1 MAEKKT
7 SRILLFIFLVSSGVL
22 LLLGYIFFDLQK
34 DEITNKIYSELQAIS
49 LLKEKQIKDWY
60 KERLEI
66 ADFIRNDQSL
76 ISDLKLVF
84 AGKSGSKKRIINW
97 LEAFSKD
104 SNFAQAAFFS
114 DNLQKVVS
122 AKPFAPPGSLG
133 KQLIAE
139 AVSNRVIIISDIHRS
154 ETDNIAHIDIAIP
167 LFDIEQTKQPLAGI
181 LFIRIEP
188 RKFLFP
194 LIQNWVGYAKSGET
208 ALVRREGDSVV
219 FLNEL
224 RFKKNAPLN
233 FKLSMKDTLLPA
245 AKLLLGKEG
254 FFEGKDYRGIT
265 VLSYLNKI
273 EGTDWFMITKEDADE
288 TYEPL
293 RFRAFV
299 TGTIVVLLMVIVA
312 VILILVW
319 KHEQK
324 KFYQTKYEL
333 ETEKKLLSK
342 HVELLI
348 KHANDMIFMIDAD
361 RRIVDVN
368 DKVLETYGYNKEE
381 ILNMK
386 ADDFRSP
393 DLAAGTQGA
402 FNEVE
407 TFGSGVFE
415 TMHRKKDGTVFP
427 VEASTR
433 LIEIEGKKFFQ
444 GIVRDISERKTKDLK
459 IQRLN
464 RVYATLSD
472 INQLIVREHNREIL
486 LEKSC
491 CVAIEKGKF
500 VLAWIGIPD
509 KESDWINVA
518 SFCGSAK
525 DYLNQI
531 KISVNSNIPE
541 GRGPTGTAIREK
553 KYNICNDVESDARML
568 PWKDKLLGF
577 GIRSSAALPL
587 VVHGETF
594 GVFSVYS
601 DEKGFFDTEEIALLD
616 ELSKDISFAL
626 EHIEDEEKR
635 RLAEQALAQ
644 SEERYRTLAEAV
656 REMIFV
662 LSIDRKIEYVNSYAA
677 QQFSKSPKD
686 LLGMHVNTLFPEE
699 TFEKQ
704 ERNLR
709 AVIESGNPLYEESK
723 LKFGN
728 REIWLGTSL
737 VPLRNESNKII
748 SILGVARDITQQKQ
762 AEEEIRKLSRGVEQ
776 SPATIIITDL
786 NGKIE
791 YVNPK
796 FTETTG
802 YTFEEAIGNNPRILK
817 SGEKSSEEYQL
828 MWQTIKAGKEWRGEF
843 HNKKK
848 NGELYWEQASI
859 SPIKDAQG
867 SITHFIAVKE
877 DITEMKK
884 LIEELFAAKDRAEHA
899 NKLKSEF
906 LAQMSHEIRS
916 PVNITMNFANLLK
929 DELGENLTPE
939 IIEYFDGIQ
948 AAGKRLTRTIG
959 LILNS
964 SEIQVGTY
972 EPTWTKLD
980 LMTDVLDSIR
990 TEYGITAKMKGLNF
1004 NIFCNIPEPTVL
1016 GDRYSLNQI
1025 FVNLI
1030 DNAIKY
1036 TREGEV
1042 ELTINRSQDQCV
1054 EVSIKDTG
1062 IGMSEEFMANMFEPF
1077 MQEERGYSRRYE
1089 GNGLGL
1095 SLVKKYCELNKAKI
1109 SVQSEKGKGSKFT
1122 VTFEKGPT
1130 MS

>member
-1 MAEKKT
+1 MADRKT
-7 SRILLFIFLVSSGVL
+7 SRILLLIFLISSGVL
-22 LLLGYIFFDLQK
+22 LLLGHIFFDLQK

-76 ISDLKLVF
+76 ISNLKLVF
-84 AGKSGSKKRIINW
+84 AGKGSSKKIINW

-104 SNFAQAAFFS
+104 SNFSQAAFF
-114 DNLQKVVS
+114 DPQLKTYIA
-122 AKPFAPPGSLG
+122 AKTFAIPRDAGIS
-133 KQLIAE
+133 LIAK
-139 AVSNRVIIISDIHRS
+139 AVSKRDIMISDIHLTS
-154 ETDNIAHIDIAIP
+154 KENIPHIDIAVP
-167 LFDIEQTKQPLAGI
+167 LFDLETSKQPLVGI
-181 LFIRIEP
+181 LLIRIEP
-188 RKFLFP
+188 HKFLFP
-194 LIQNWVGYAKSGET
+194 LIQKWVGNAKSGET
-208 ALVRREGDSVV
+208 SLVSRDVDSVV

-224 RFKKNAPLN
+224 RFKENQPLN
-233 FKLSMKDTLLPA
+233 FKLSIKDTSLPA
-245 AKLLLGKEG
+245 ARLLLGKKG
-254 FFEGKDYRGIT
+254 FFEGKDYRGIA

-273 EGTDWFMITKEDADE
+273 EGTNWFLVTKEDKEEIYA
-288 TYEPL
+288 PL
-293 RFRAFV
+293 RFRAFI
-299 TGTIVVLLMVIVA
+299 TGIVVVLLIVIVA

-324 KFYQTKYEL
+324 KFYQAKYEL
-333 ETEKKLLSK
+333 EAEKKLLTK

-348 KHANDMIFMIDAD
+348 KHANDMIFMIDEN

-368 DKVLETYGYNKEE
+368 DKVLSVYGYSKEE
-381 ILNMK
+381 ILNMR
-386 ADDFRSP
+386 ADDFSTPESAPSTRDSFVR
-393 DLAAGTQGA
+393 AEIEGGI
-402 FNEVE
+402 VH
-407 TFGSGVFE
+407 E
-415 TMHRKKDGTVFP
+415 TMHRRKDGTTFP

-433 LIEIEGKKFFQ
+433 CIEIDGKKFFQ
-444 GIVRDISERKTKDLK
+444 GIVRDISERKTKDIK

-486 LEKSC
+486 LERSC
-491 CVAIEKGKF
+491 CIAIEKGKF
-500 VLAWIGIPD
+500 LLAWIGILD
-509 KESDWINVA
+509 KESGWINVT

-531 KISVNSNIPE
+531 KVSINSGIPE
-541 GRGPTGTAIREK
+541 GMGPTGTAMRK
-553 KYNICNDVESDARML
+553 QRYDVCNDVESETRMF
-568 PWKDKLLGF
+568 PWRDKQLSF
-577 GIRSSAALPL
+577 GIRSSVALPL
-587 VVHGETF
+587 IVHGETF

-635 RLAEQALAQ
+635 
-644 SEERYRTLAEAV
+644 
-656 REMIFV
+656 
-662 LSIDRKIEYVNSYAA
+662 KI
-677 QQFSKSPKD
+677 
-686 LLGMHVNTLFPEE
+686 
-699 TFEKQ
+699 
-704 ERNLR
+704 
-709 AVIESGNPLYEESK
+709 
-723 LKFGN
+723 
-728 REIWLGTSL
+728 
-737 VPLRNESNKII
+737 
-748 SILGVARDITQQKQ
+748 
-762 AEEEIRKLSRGVEQ
+762 AEEENARFLKVLQESLNEIYIFDSNDLKFEFVNYGALKNLGYTLDEIKNLTPLDLKPEFDINSFRNLITPLLKKENMNLVFETIHKRKNGSLYPVEVHLQLVEHGSNKTFVAIILDITKRRESDDKIRKLTRGIEQ
-776 SPATIIITDL
+776 SPATIIITDI

-802 YTFEEAIGNNPRILK
+802 YTFEEAIGKNPRILK
-817 SGEKSSEEYQL
+817 SGEKSPEEYQL

-848 NGELYWEQASI
+848 KGELYWEQASI
-859 SPIKDAQG
+859 SPIKDSQG
-867 SITHFIAVKE
+867 NITHFIAVKE

-884 LIEELFAAKDRAEHA
+884 LIEELFSAKDRAEHA

-916 PVNITMNFANLLK
+916 PINITMNFSNLLK
-929 DELGENLTPE
+929 DALDEKLTPE
-939 IIEYFDGIQ
+939 IEEYFEGIHT
-948 AAGKRLTRTIG
+948 AGKRLIRTIG
-959 LILNS
+959 LILNA
-964 SEIQVGTY
+964 SEIQVGSY

-980 LMTDVLDSIR
+980 LMRDVFDSIR
-990 TEYGITAKMKGLNF
+990 TEYSITAKMKGLNF
-1004 NIFCNIPEPTVL
+1004 NIYCNTSETTVL

-1036 TREGEV
+1036 TRAGEV
-1042 ELTINRSQDQCV
+1042 ELTINRNQDQCI
-1054 EVSIKDTG
+1054 EVIVKDTG

-1122 VTFEKGPT
+1122 VTFEKEPT

>member
-1 MAEKKT
+1 MADRKT
-7 SRILLFIFLVSSGVL
+7 SRILLLIFLISSGVL
-22 LLLGYIFFDLQK
+22 LLLGHIFFDLQK
-34 DEITNKIYSELQAIS
+34 DEITKKIYSELQAIS

-76 ISDLKLVF
+76 ISNLKLVF
-84 AGKSGSKKRIINW
+84 AGKGSSKKIINW

-104 SNFAQAAFFS
+104 SNFSQAAFF
-114 DNLQKVVS
+114 DPQLKTYIA
-122 AKPFAPPGSLG
+122 AKTFAIPRDAGIS
-133 KQLIAE
+133 LIAK
-139 AVSNRVIIISDIHRS
+139 AVSKRDIMISDIHLTS
-154 ETDNIAHIDIAIP
+154 KENIPHIDIAVP
-167 LFDIEQTKQPLAGI
+167 LFDLETSKQPLVGI
-181 LFIRIEP
+181 LLIRIEP
-188 RKFLFP
+188 HKFLFP
-194 LIQNWVGYAKSGET
+194 LIQKWVGNAISGET
-208 ALVRREGDSVV
+208 SLVSRDEDSVV
-219 FLNEL
+219 YLNEL
-224 RFKKNAPLN
+224 RFKENQPLN
-233 FKLSMKDTLLPA
+233 FKLSIKDTSLPA
-245 AKLLLGKEG
+245 AGLLLGKKG
-254 FFEGKDYRGIT
+254 FFEGKDYRGIA

-273 EGTDWFMITKEDADE
+273 EGTNWFMVTKEDKEEIYA
-288 TYEPL
+288 PL
-293 RFRAFV
+293 RFRAFI
-299 TGTIVVLLMVIVA
+299 TGIVVVLLIVIVA

-324 KFYQTKYEL
+324 KFYQAKYEL
-333 ETEKKLLSK
+333 EAEKKLLTK

-348 KHANDMIFMIDAD
+348 KHANDMIFMIDEN

-368 DKVLETYGYNKEE
+368 DKVLSVYGYSKEE
-381 ILNMK
+381 ILNMR

-393 DLAAGTQGA
+393 ETAAGTEESFRKAEELNGIVHEI
-402 FNEVE
+402 F
-407 TFGSGVFE
+407 
-415 TMHRKKDGTVFP
+415 HRKKDGTIFP
-427 VEASTR
+427 VEVSTR
-433 LIEIEGKKFFQ
+433 FIEIDGKKFFQ
-444 GIVRDISERKTKDLK
+444 GIVRDISERKTKDIK

-486 LEKSC
+486 LERSC
-491 CVAIEKGKF
+491 CIAIEKGKF
-500 VLAWIGIPD
+500 LLAWIGILD
-509 KESDWINVA
+509 KESGWINVT

-531 KISVNSNIPE
+531 KVSVNSGIPE
-541 GRGPTGTAIREK
+541 GMGPTGTAMREK
-553 KYNICNDVESDARML
+553 KHNVCNDVENETRMS
-568 PWKDKLLGF
+568 PWRDKQLSF

-587 VVHGETF
+587 IVHGETF
-594 GVFSVYS
+594 GVFTVYS

-635 RLAEQALAQ
+635 KQAEQALSN
-644 SEERYRTLAEAV
+644 SEERYRTLAESAN
-656 REMIFV
+656 EIIFV
-662 LSIDRKIEYVNSYAA
+662 LSVDLKIEYVNNYGALLL
-677 QQFSKSPKD
+677 SKKPQD
-686 LLGMHVNTLFPEE
+686 LIGRNVNVF
-699 TFEKQ
+699 FRNDAFQKQ
-704 ERNLR
+704 KQSLKT
-709 AVIESGNPLYEESK
+709 VMESGKPLYEESK

-728 REIWLGTSL
+728 REVWLGTSL
-737 VPLRNESNKII
+737 VPLRDESNKIVSIMGI
-748 SILGVARDITQQKQ
+748 SRDITQQKE
-762 AEEEIRKLSRGVEQ
+762 AEEQIRKLSRGVEQ
-776 SPATIIITDL
+776 SPATIIITDI

-802 YTFEEAIGNNPRILK
+802 YTFEEAIGKNPRILK
-817 SGEKSSEEYQL
+817 SGEKSPEEYQL

-848 NGELYWEQASI
+848 KGELYWEQASI
-859 SPIKDAQG
+859 SPIKDSQG
-867 SITHFIAVKE
+867 NITHFIAVKE

-884 LIEELFAAKDRAEHA
+884 LIEELFSAKDRAEHA

-916 PVNITMNFANLLK
+916 PINITMNFSNLLK
-929 DELGENLTPE
+929 DALDEKLTPE
-939 IIEYFDGIQ
+939 IEEYFEGIHT
-948 AAGKRLTRTIG
+948 AGKRLIRTIG
-959 LILNS
+959 LILNA
-964 SEIQVGTY
+964 SEIQVGSY

-980 LMTDVLDSIR
+980 LMRDVFDSIR
-990 TEYGITAKMKGLNF
+990 TEYSITAKMKGLNF
-1004 NIFCNIPEPTVL
+1004 NIYCNTSETTVL

-1036 TREGEV
+1036 TRAGEV
-1042 ELTINRSQDQCV
+1042 ELTINRNQDQCI
-1054 EVSIKDTG
+1054 EVIVKDTG

-1122 VTFEKGPT
+1122 VTFEKEPT